1 MPTLTLTVSEI
12 AERIRRPHEDLR
24 IAGDRIRNWTREGL
38 LEPVGEKNPGTGKVR
53 RYPESAL
60 LDAALLQVITDC
72 TGVAAVAA
80 GDLLNDARAIFARIK
95 KAGHLASAALVIS
108 KSVGQTKW
116 TMNHV
121 RAEKLGQYLAQDDHD
136 THTVI
141 QVNRLLKHIRSQE
154 AI

>member
-1 MPTLTLTVSEI
+1 MQTLTVSEI

-53 RYPESAL
+53 RYPESTL

-72 TGVAAVAA
+72 TGIAAVAA
-80 GDLLNDARAIFARIK
+80 GILLKEARAIFALMK
-95 KAGHLASAALVIS
+95 NEGELKSAALVIS
-108 KSVGQTKW
+108 KSVGETRW
-116 TMNHV
+116 TMTPV
-121 RAEKLGQYLAQDDHD
+121 KAKDIAEYLAKDAHD

-141 QVNRLLKHIRSQE
+141 QVNRLLQHIKSPE
-154 AI
+154 AV

>member
-1 MPTLTLTVSEI
+1 MRTLTVSEI
-12 AERIRRPHEDLR
+12 ADRIRRPHEDVR

-60 LDAALLQVITDC
+60 IDAALLQVITDC

-80 GDLLNDARAIFARIK
+80 GGLLNEARTIFASMK
-95 KAGHLASAALVIS
+95 KAGNLKSAALVIS
-108 KSVGQTKW
+108 KSVGETKW
-116 TMNHV
+116 TMNRV
-121 RAEKLGQYLAQDDHD
+121 NADKIAQYLAQDAHD

-141 QVNRLLKHIRSQE
+141 QVNRLLQHIQSPE
-154 AI
+154 AV

>member
-1 MPTLTLTVSEI
+1 M
-12 AERIRRPHEDLR
+12 R

-60 LDAALLQVITDC
+60 IDAALLQVITDC
-72 TGVAAVAA
+72 TGIAAVAA
-80 GDLLNDARAIFARIK
+80 GMLLKEARAIFARMK
-95 KAGHLASAALVIS
+95 KAGDLQSAALVIS
-108 KSVGQTKW
+108 KSVGDTKW

-121 RAEKLGQYLAQDDHD
+121 KAEKIAQYLSADAHD

-141 QVNRLLKHIRSQE
+141 QVNKLLRHIQSPE
-154 AI
+154 AV

>member
-1 MPTLTLTVSEI
+1 MRTLTVSEI
-12 AERIRRPHEDLR
+12 AERVRRPHEDVR

-60 LDAALLQVITDC
+60 IDAALLQVITDC

-80 GDLLNDARAIFARIK
+80 GGLLNDARAFFARMK
-95 KAGHLASAALVIS
+95 RAGDLESAALVIS
-108 KSVGQTKW
+108 KSVGETKW
-116 TMNHV
+116 TMSHV
-121 RAEKLGQYLAQDDHD
+121 KAEKIAQYLAQDAHD

-141 QVNRLLKHIRSQE
+141 LVNRLLKHIQSTE
-154 AI
+154 AV

>member
-1 MPTLTLTVSEI
+1 MQTFTVSEI

-38 LEPVGEKNPGTGKVR
+38 LQPIGEKNPGTGKVR

-60 LDAALLQVITDC
+60 IDAALLQVITDC

-80 GDLLNDARAIFARIK
+80 GDLLNEARAIFARMK
-95 KAGHLASAALVIS
+95 KAGDLKSAALVIS
-108 KSVGQTKW
+108 KSVGQTRW
-116 TMNHV
+116 TISHV
-121 RAEKLGQYLAQDDHD
+121 KAEKIAQFLAQDDHD

-141 QVNRLLKHIRSQE
+141 QMNRLLKHIQSQE
-154 AI
+154 AV